1 MIYIE
6 PILII
11 SQIYTIKH
19 LLTPRPWGLRWSFPG
34 SPAEAPGRIWQGC
47 SLVRPRSQVRLS
59 KTYVLLKEHWI
70 ISKKLGYGGTRAQD
84 GWLQPLLLFFF
95 VGNDQLCGSIASI
108 KPKLIKPDYES
119 PRPDPQKKCSNLP
132 NRSSPSKE
140 RVSKQHLI
148 RKKSSFFSQIPRFPP
163 MISPW
168 NPHHFP
174 IPWNPMDITSTV
186 ISTGFCTSRSWTFP
200 GIWGARGWAI
210 PSHMGHT
217 SGTGNARNGN
227 CFTIWTLLIVS
238 DSTVWNLNL
247 IMSVEAVIHIA
258 KPVLWHCRS
267 TCCGWPIQLH
277 DPSPSAA
284 GEMKTSS
291 KRGDGQFPT
300 FSGFSHGNFHE
311 DFPLPQRLEVALNMG
326 LCNHELGHQFNAI
339 VMGWMTFSTIQFLRV
354 PYFGRIPVSKTSGYN
369 LETKFET
376 QSWSTLEA
384 RNRRV
389 IQVEPG
395 KYCLSK

>member
-70 ISKKLGYGGTRAQD
+70 ISKKLGYCGTRAQD

-140 RVSKQHLI
+140 RVSKQPLI
-148 RKKSSFFSQIPRFPP
+148 RKKSSFFRQIPREIPPWFPHEIP
-163 MISPW
+163 IISRFHEIPWISPPRW
-168 NPHHFP
+168 SPQGSAP
-174 IPWNPMDITSTV
+174 AAP
-186 ISTGFCTSRSWTFP
+186 GRSQESEGP
-200 GIWGARGWAI
+200 VVEPSLAIWAI
-210 PSHMGHT
+210 PVGQGM
-217 SGTGNARNGN
+217 REME
-227 CFTIWTLLIVS
+227 IVS
-238 DSTVWNLNL
+238 
-247 IMSVEAVIHIA
+247 
-258 KPVLWHCRS
+258 
-267 TCCGWPIQLH
+267 
-277 DPSPSAA
+277 
-284 GEMKTSS
+284 
-291 KRGDGQFPT
+291 QF
-300 FSGFSHGNFHE
+300 
-311 DFPLPQRLEVALNMG
+311 G
-326 LCNHELGHQFNAI
+326 LY
-339 VMGWMTFSTIQFLRV
+339 W
-354 PYFGRIPVSKTSGYN
+354 
-369 LETKFET
+369 
-376 QSWSTLEA
+376 
-384 RNRRV
+384 
-389 IQVEPG
+389 
-395 KYCLSK
+395 